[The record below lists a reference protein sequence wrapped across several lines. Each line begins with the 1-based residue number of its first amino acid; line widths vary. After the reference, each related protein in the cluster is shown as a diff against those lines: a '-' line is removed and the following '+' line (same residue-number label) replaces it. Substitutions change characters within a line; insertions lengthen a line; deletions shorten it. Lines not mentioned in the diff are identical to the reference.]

1 MKNSKLIA
9 QILNIK
15 NIKKININSN
25 LDNFTWDSMS
35 MITLI
40 SILEEKYKKK
50 IKTSSIRLIKTIKE
64 LDDLIS
70 KTIK

>member
-1 MKNSKLIA
+1 
-9 QILNIK
+9 
-15 NIKKININSN
+15 
-25 LDNFTWDSMS
+25 

-50 IKTSSIRLIKTIKE
+50 IKTYSIRSIKTIKE